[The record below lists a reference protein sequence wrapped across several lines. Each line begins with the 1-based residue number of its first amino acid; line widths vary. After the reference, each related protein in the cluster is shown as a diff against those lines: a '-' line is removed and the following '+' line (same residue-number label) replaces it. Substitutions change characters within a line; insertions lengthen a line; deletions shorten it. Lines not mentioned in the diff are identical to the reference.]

1 MERKKG
7 EYIVLRIV
15 CTEWLRDPLT
25 QRSKCHLALY
35 DLTLT
40 ILTSADLYHPTRF
53 NLKHL
58 NKLNIK
64 GQYPTKT
71 DEESWEES
79 WKKV

>member
-1 MERKKG
+1 M
-7 EYIVLRIV
+7 LRIV

-25 QRSKCHLALY
+25 QRSKCDLALY